1 MLAVSTKGGATV
13 GASVGRRSG
22 AVAAW
27 GKASAGGRVGAAG
40 AGEGRLAAVGVCHVA
55 VVGE

>member
-1 MLAVSTKGGATV
+1 MLAASTKGEATV
-13 GASVGRRSG
+13 GASAGRWSG
-22 AVAAW
+22 AVTVW

-40 AGEGRLAAVGVCHVA
+40 TGEGRLAAVGVCHVA